1 MLAMGKCLIK
11 NKRGFAHRGF
21 FYRLIL
27 CAFAGMLMGVAAVLF
42 IAGGYGA
49 DPMSTLLQ
57 GMSQTLQ
64 LSIDTCNN
72 LLSFTFV
79 LTAFLIDRK
88 QIHAGTVVFPLV
100 TTITMW
106 ILTPLVQADT
116 QLHRVLFCAAG
127 ILIIAISIA
136 LSIRADC
143 GKNPY
148 DCVTFGLMK
157 KTKLPYHVIRW
168 ILDGSMLLTGIMMQG
183 TFGIVTIINLLVLG
197 KLITVIGYLM
207 DSLYRLRG
215 PIKKE
220 EEISL

>member
-106 ILTPLVQADT
+106 ILTPL
-116 QLHRVLFCAAG
+116 
-127 ILIIAISIA
+127 
-136 LSIRADC
+136 
-143 GKNPY
+143 
-148 DCVTFGLMK
+148 
-157 KTKLPYHVIRW
+157 PYHVIRW

-183 TFGIVTIINLLVLG
+183 TFGVVTIINLLVLG
-197 KLITVIGYLM
+197 KLITVTGYLM